1 MLNSLSYIK
10 KVEPVETNIIIFY
23 VKDHLN
29 AEDFISKMEEKN
41 ILLTPMGDGKIRIV
55 THLDFSDQML
65 EKLLYELKGF

>member
-1 MLNSLSYIK
+1 MKNSIIVRIIYI
-10 KVEPVETNIIIFY
+10 I
-23 VKDHLN
+23 
-29 AEDFISKMEEKN
+29 EKN